1 MRIRLTRKLA
11 QYLDGIDVSANQ
23 VGDVLDLP
31 RREAE
36 LLIAERWAEA
46 YFESVK
52 GPARSP
58 DRADQQA
65 PSVTAALRSNPADG
79 TAVSRRLNTIERLR
93 HIRQQIEQQHV
104 REQQRR
110 RAEDEIREELHD
122 ARAKTV
128 GTEETIGTDEPR

>member
-1 MRIRLTRKLA
+1 MLIRLTRKLA
-11 QYLDGIDVSANQ
+11 QYLDGIDVSAYQ

-36 LLIAERWAEA
+36 LLIAEQWAEA

-52 GPARSP
+52 RPARSP

-65 PSVTAALRSNPADG
+65 PPTTAFRSDRADG
-79 TAVSRRLNTIERLR
+79 TAVSRRLNTTERLR

-104 REQQRR
+104 REQERR

-122 ARAKTV
+122 ARAKTLEV
-128 GTEETIGTDEPR
+128 DRRR

>member
-36 LLIAERWAEA
+36 LLIAEQWAEA
-46 YFESVK
+46 YFECVN
-52 GPARSP
+52 GPARLP
-58 DRADQQA
+58 DRADQKA
-65 PSVTAALRSNPADG
+65 PIVTTPSRSSRTEG

-93 HIRQQIEQQHV
+93 HIRQQIEKRHV
-104 REQQRR
+104 HEQERR

-122 ARAKTV
+122 ARAKTL
-128 GTEETIGTDEPR
+128 GAEKPC